1 MDVGFQNDGV
11 GCVLYH
17 DVFVDF
23 GDLLEHPKVSFS
35 LLDLGTTM
43 ELT

>member
-1 MDVGFQNDGV
+1 MDVRFQNDGV
-11 GCVLYH
+11 GCILYH

-23 GDLLEHPKVSFS
+23 GDLLEYPEVSFS
-35 LLDLGTTM
+35 LSDLSAAM